1 MRIRHIQIN
10 HWRHFKNIEMQ
21 IDPDTALVCLVGANG
36 AGKSH
41 ILELVAA
48 CAHKLGLS
56 QGIEIPRGDPF
67 TEPHDFSLKIYLAES
82 TGEIVDSYFQSDS
95 AFYDWDRTLCINSQH
110 NATQSNQIIITAGG
124 IQDLDNSKNLAER
137 IIQHLQ
143 RSKSVHFLSL
153 DSDRAYPKK
162 RIQSNELAQIFD
174 TDWGGIEY
182 TKSRSYRPSTTLYD
196 DWLKYFLA
204 LESQAG
210 SELMKDTR
218 LARQTGNLDPVF
230 KDHFSDY
237 RKAVSSVL
245 PHVSFIGVDSKKR
258 TLLFNT
264 TGLELSFN
272 QLSGG
277 EREIAFL
284 IGQIDRFQLRQ
295 GLLLLDEPELHLNS
309 DLIRSW
315 LAYLKK
321 TMETGQIW
329 FATHSL
335 EAVEAIE
342 QKATFILERNEET
355 RQTDVIKRLDKRP
368 VLSALSRSVGS
379 PAFSISALVF
389 IYIEGEEGKGTRSLF
404 YELTGSPQTVR
415 FMECG
420 SCNDVLRRVSTIK
433 SLAKETQENIRI
445 GGIVDRDFRTRNQVK
460 EIEDEN
466 IYVLPVHEIENFF
479 LHPPTLQ
486 VILQQNGYANLNS
499 QDLIRDASDSRAGS
513 WIYQRTMMIWND
525 RNLRQFNQKAKN
537 EIKPVNWVTIN
548 QNKDEIIDRVVSA
561 AELPPDET
569 QKLKR
574 FLNNSI
580 TSYKSKRTKIT
591 LWKVCEGKQVL
602 HEVARKC
609 GYTKVS
615 VHVSATLEV
624 WNRDTTNIPTQLI
637 NFRKHIGNL

>member
-1 MRIRHIQIN
+1 
-10 HWRHFKNIEMQ
+10 MQ
-21 IDPDTALVCLVGANG
+21 IDPDVASVCLVGANG
-36 AGKSH
+36 TGKSH

-67 TEPHDFSLKIYLAES
+67 KEPHDFSLEFYLAQS
-82 TGEIVDSYFQSDS
+82 TDKIVDSYFQNDS
-95 AFYDWDRTLCINSQH
+95 AFSEWDRTLCINSQH
-110 NATQSNQIIITAGG
+110 NATQGNQSIITAGG
-124 IQDLDNSKNLAER
+124 ILDLDNSKNLAER

-162 RIQSNELAQIFD
+162 RIQSNEIAQIFD
-174 TDWGGIEY
+174 IDWSGIEY
-182 TKSRSYRPSTTLYD
+182 TKGRSYRPSTTLYD
-196 DWLKYFLA
+196 EWLKYFLA
-204 LESQAG
+204 LENQAG
-210 SELMKDTR
+210 SELMKQTR
-218 LARQTGNLDPVF
+218 LARQTGNSDPVF

-295 GLLLLDEPELHLNS
+295 GLILLDEPELHLNA

-315 LAYLKK
+315 LAYLKN

-335 EAVEAIE
+335 EAVEVIE
-342 QKATFILERNEET
+342 QKATFILERSEKT
-355 RQTDVIKRLDKRP
+355 RQTDVITRLDKRP

-379 PAFSISALVF
+379 PAFSISALIF
-389 IYIEGEEGKGTRSLF
+389 IYIEGEEGRGTRSLF
-404 YELTGSPQTVR
+404 YQLTGSPQTVR

-420 SCNDVLRRVSTIK
+420 SCNEVLRRVSTIK
-433 SLAKETQENIRI
+433 SLAMETHENIRI
-445 GGIVDRDFRTRNQVK
+445 GGVVDRDLRSPNQVK
-460 EIEDEN
+460 LIEDEG

-486 VILQQNGYANLNS
+486 AILQQNGYDNLSS

-513 WIYQRTMMIWND
+513 WIYQRTMMIWNEK
-525 RNLRQFNQKAKN
+525 NLSKINQNAKS
-537 EIKPVNWVTIN
+537 EIKPLDWVTIN
-548 QNKDEIIDRVVSA
+548 QNKDEKIDSVVSA
-561 AELPPDET
+561 TELPSDEA
-569 QKLKR
+569 QKLKT
-574 FLNNSI
+574 FFNNSI
-580 TSYKSKRTKIT
+580 TAYESKRIQDT
-591 LWKVCEGKQVL
+591 LWKFCEGKQVL
-602 HEVARKC
+602 TEVARKC
-609 GYTKVS
+609 GYTDAS
-615 VHVSATLEV
+615 VHISATLGV
-624 WNRDTTNIPTQLI
+624 WERENADVPIELI
-637 NFRKHIGNL
+637 NFRGYLASL